1 MPRFI
6 LVGLLLVSAL
16 YAVPFGAAC
25 GGESEDP
32 PRNRMLIL
40 TTDTLLSAAS
50 EYALYRESGDF
61 VVELATTSEL
71 EVSTSLQDA
80 VRGRV
85 GEFHGGAPAGQE
97 QYVLL
102 IADADHYDLENP
114 EFIPATQGPEG
125 EWGDTPYADFDG
137 DAIPEIS
144 IGRLPFREPE
154 KVQMYLDRVID
165 YEEVVPV
172 GAFNKTVRAF
182 AGEGGFG
189 PEIDGA
195 LEMVAGWIFDEMS
208 YHFDLFMTY
217 AASTSDYYLPYA
229 EWDREYS
236 QRYRDG
242 AVLMPYIGHTLGQV
256 TCCQQG
262 PPARRGMLTYFSCGD
277 GDYMAVESYSSL
289 AEEVLVRAD
298 GPVASLAA
306 TTTSHPYG
314 NAVLPRELGHA
325 IIDLR
330 LPTYGKAL
338 TEAKY
343 NAVHRI
349 DSMRETIDAI
359 MRSFSDEDLGYL
371 ITTHLTMYNLLGD
384 PAVPLHLPPGRIS
397 FDSPDSV
404 TRGETVTVEGRVWSD
419 LKHTPMKGGELIV
432 TLEVQR
438 SFIINDLTPR
448 DPDNHDPA
456 TCIHN
461 HQLANDKI
469 AASATTTVENETF
482 VVELTVPPDLPLDA
496 EYYLKGYAST
506 ASGDAMGSEAVLIK

>member
-1 MPRFI
+1 MHRFI
-6 LVGLLLVSAL
+6 LIAL
-16 YAVPFGAAC
+16 FAVPFGAAC

-32 PRNRMLIL
+32 PSNRMLIL
-40 TTDTLLSAAS
+40 TTETLLSTAS
-50 EYALYRESGDF
+50 EYAAYRESGDF
-61 VVELATTSEL
+61 EVELTTTAGLEVATT
-71 EVSTSLQDA
+71 LQDA
-80 VRGRV
+80 VRERV
-85 GEFHGGAPAGQE
+85 ARFNQEAPEEQE

-137 DAIPEIS
+137 DAIPEIP

-172 GAFNKTVRAF
+172 GVFNKTIRAF

-195 LEMVAGWIFDEMS
+195 LEMVAGWVFDEMS

-229 EWDREYS
+229 EWDAEYNR
-236 QRYRDG
+236 RYQEG
-242 AVLMPYIGHTLGQV
+242 AVLVPYIGHTLGAV

-289 AEEVLVRAD
+289 AEEVLVRAE

-330 LPTYGKAL
+330 EPTYGKAV
-338 TEAKY
+338 TKAKY
-343 NAVHRI
+343 NAVNRI
-349 DSMRETIDAI
+349 DPMRETIDAT
-359 MRSFSDEDLGYL
+359 MRSFSDEDLDYL

-384 PAVPLHLPPGRIS
+384 PAVPLNLPPGRIR

-404 TRGETVTVEGRVWSD
+404 TRGETVTVEGRVWAD
-419 LKHTPMKGGELIV
+419 ARRAPMQDGEITV

-438 SFIINDLTPR
+438 SVVIKELTPR
-448 DPDNHDPA
+448 DPDNHDPE
-456 TCIHN
+456 TCKNN
-461 HQLANDKI
+461 HQLANDKT
-469 AASATTTVENETF
+469 AASATTRVEYETF
-482 VVELTVPPDLPLDA
+482 EVQLTVPSDLPLSA
-496 EYYLKGYAST
+496 EYYLKGYAHNS
-506 ASGDAMGSEAVLIK
+506 AGDAMGSKNVLMK

>member
-1 MPRFI
+1 MTRFI
-6 LVGLLLVSAL
+6 LIALLLVPAL
-16 YAVPFGAAC
+16 FAVLFGAAC
-25 GGESEDP
+25 GGESKKP
-32 PRNRMLIL
+32 PANRMLII

-61 VVELATTSEL
+61 EVELSITADL
-71 EVSTSLQDA
+71 EVSTTLQEA
-80 VRGRV
+80 VRERV
-85 GEFHGGAPAGQE
+85 RVFHQGAPADQE
-97 QYVLL
+97 QYVLI

-137 DAIPEIS
+137 DAIPEIPV
-144 IGRLPFREPE
+144 GRLPFRETQN
-154 KVQMYLDRVID
+154 VRMYLDRVMD
-165 YEEVVPV
+165 YESVVPV
-172 GAFNKTVRAF
+172 GAFNQTIRAF

-208 YHFDLFMTY
+208 YDFDLFMTY
-217 AASTSDYYLPYA
+217 AASTSNYYLPYA
-229 EWDREYS
+229 EWDAEYN
-236 QRYRDG
+236 QRYQEG
-242 AVLMPYIGHTLGQV
+242 AVLIPYIGHTLGQV
-256 TCCQQG
+256 TCCEQG
-262 PPARRGMLTYFSCGD
+262 APARRGMLTYFSCGD
-277 GDYMAVESYSSL
+277 GDYHSIGPYSSL
-289 AEEVLVRAD
+289 AEQVLLRAH

-330 LPTYGKAL
+330 EPTYGKAL
-338 TEAKY
+338 TTAKY

-349 DSMRETIDAI
+349 DSMRETIDAT
-359 MRSFSDEDLGYL
+359 MRSFSDEDLDYL

-384 PAVPLHLPPGRIS
+384 PAVPLHLPAGRVR

-419 LKHTPMKGGELIV
+419 AKRAPMKDGEIVV

-438 SFIINDLTPR
+438 SVVINELTPR

-456 TCIHN
+456 TCIAN

-469 AASATTTVENETF
+469 AASAAAQFESETF
-482 VVELTVPPDLPLDA
+482 TVQLTVPPDLPLSAD
-496 EYYLKGYAST
+496 YYLKGYAQNPT
-506 ASGDAMGSEAVLIK
+506 DDAMGSKKVLMK